1 LVNAVIKLLLSVE
14 EYFQEDDMPQ
24 VAARITHD
32 HEQWL
37 KNYFKTK
44 SAGAEFILPWAVD
57 MFFKSMRSVAQEL
70 NVAEL
75 KTVLEA
81 YEGVKILPNQC
92 KGAYLFLQVEEAC
105 ESENVHSS
113 HGVSWPNLE
122 AKLKRLSDVQ
132 SSSLMIW
139 ASAYWV
145 SKVWNGVSFEEYI
158 KLTCG

>member
-1 LVNAVIKLLLSVE
+1 MPNAVINLIVSVE
-14 EYFQEDDMPQ
+14 EYFQEEDMPQ

-70 NVAEL
+70 NIAEL

-105 ESENVHSS
+105 ESDNIHSNY
-113 HGVSWPNLE
+113 GVSWPNLE

>member
-1 LVNAVIKLLLSVE
+1 
-14 EYFQEDDMPQ
+14 MPQ

-70 NVAEL
+70 NVQEL

-81 YEGVKILPNQC
+81 YRGIKILPNQC
-92 KGAYLFLQVEEAC
+92 KSAYLYLRIEEAC
-105 ESENVHSS
+105 ENEDVHVV
-113 HGVSWPNLE
+113 HGVSRANLE
-122 AKLKRLSDVQ
+122 AKLKRLTDVQ
-132 SSSLMIW
+132 ASSLMIW

-145 SKVWNGVSFEEYI
+145 SKVWNGVSLEEYI
-158 KLTCG
+158 KLTCT

>member
-1 LVNAVIKLLLSVE
+1 
-14 EYFQEDDMPQ
+14 MPQ

-70 NVAEL
+70 NVSEL

-81 YEGVKILPNQC
+81 YRGIKILPNQC
-92 KGAYLFLQVEEAC
+92 KSAYLFLRIEEAC
-105 ESENVHSS
+105 EIENAHVT
-113 HGVSWPNLE
+113 HGVSRGNLE
-122 AKLKRLSDVQ
+122 AKLRRLSDVQ
-132 SSSLMIW
+132 STALMIW

-158 KLTCG
+158 KLTCS

>member
-1 LVNAVIKLLLSVE
+1 
-14 EYFQEDDMPQ
+14 MPQ

-57 MFFKSMRSVAQEL
+57 MFFKSIRSVAQEL
-70 NVAEL
+70 SVTEL

-81 YEGVKILPNQC
+81 YRGIKILPNQC
-92 KGAYLFLQVEEAC
+92 KGAYLFLRIEEAC
-105 ESENVHSS
+105 EIENVHVT
-113 HGVSWPNLE
+113 HGVSRANLE
-122 AKLKRLSDVQ
+122 AKLRRLSDVQ
-132 SSSLMIW
+132 STALMIW

-158 KLTCG
+158 KLTCS

>member
-1 LVNAVIKLLLSVE
+1 
-14 EYFQEDDMPQ
+14 MPQ

-70 NVAEL
+70 SVSEL

-81 YEGVKILPNQC
+81 YRGIKILPNQC
-92 KGAYLFLQVEEAC
+92 KSAYLFLRIEEAC
-105 ESENVHSS
+105 EADDVHVV
-113 HGVSWPNLE
+113 HGVSRSNLE
-122 AKLKRLSDVQ
+122 AKLRRLSDVQ
-132 SSSLMIW
+132 STALMIW

-158 KLTCG
+158 KLTCS

>member
-1 LVNAVIKLLLSVE
+1 
-14 EYFQEDDMPQ
+14 MPQ

-81 YEGVKILPNQC
+81 YRGMKILPNQC
-92 KGAYLFLQVEEAC
+92 KSAYLYLRIEEAC
-105 ESENVHSS
+105 ETEDVHTI
-113 HGVSWPNLE
+113 HGVSRANLE

-132 SSSLMIW
+132 STALMIW

-145 SKVWNGVSFEEYI
+145 SKVWNGVSLEEYI
-158 KLTCG
+158 KLTCN

>member
-1 LVNAVIKLLLSVE
+1 
-14 EYFQEDDMPQ
+14 MPQ

-57 MFFKSMRSVAQEL
+57 MFFRSMRSVAQEL
-70 NVAEL
+70 TVAEL

-81 YEGVKILPNQC
+81 YRGIKILPNQC
-92 KGAYLFLQVEEAC
+92 KSAYLYLRIEEAC
-105 ESENVHSS
+105 ETENVHVPN
-113 HGVSWPNLE
+113 GVSRANLE
-122 AKLKRLSDVQ
+122 AKLKRLSDVH
-132 SSSLMIW
+132 STALMIW

-145 SKVWNGVSFEEYI
+145 SKVWNGVSFDEYI
-158 KLTCG
+158 KLTCN

>member
-1 LVNAVIKLLLSVE
+1 
-14 EYFQEDDMPQ
+14 MPQ

-70 NVAEL
+70 NVQEL

-81 YEGVKILPNQC
+81 YKGIKILPNQC
-92 KGAYLFLQVEEAC
+92 KSAYLFLRIEEAC
-105 ESENVHSS
+105 DNEDVHVA
-113 HGVSWPNLE
+113 HGVSKANLE
-122 AKLKRLSDVQ
+122 AKLKRLTDVQ
-132 SSSLMIW
+132 ASALMIW

-145 SKVWNGVSFEEYI
+145 SKVWNGVSLEEYI
-158 KLTCG
+158 KLTCS

>member
-1 LVNAVIKLLLSVE
+1 
-14 EYFQEDDMPQ
+14 MPQ

-81 YEGVKILPNQC
+81 YQGVKILPNQC
-92 KGAYLFLQVEEAC
+92 KGAYLFLQIEEAC
-105 ESENVHSS
+105 ENEKVHNN

-122 AKLKRLSDVQ
+122 IKLKRLSDVQ